1 MKAFMLTFYSFT
13 TPVELLQLL
22 QQRFNFACPEGLS
35 KEEEETF
42 EQTVKTVV
50 RLR

>member
-1 MKAFMLTFYSFT
+1 MLTFYSFT

-22 QQRFNFACPEGLS
+22 KQRFNFACPDGLS
-35 KEEEETF
+35 KEEGE
-42 EQTVKTVV
+42 TVKTVV